1 MGAPALPI
9 SIDDVR
15 AASVRLR
22 GVAQRTPVMRSHT
35 ADTIA
40 GDGRQLLFKCENF
53 QTIGAFKLRGAY
65 NAIVQLD
72 TPVRA
77 SGVAAASSGNHAQ
90 AVALAARMLGA
101 PAVIC
106 MPHDA
111 PAAKRAATEGYG
123 ARVVEFD
130 RATTRPEDA
139 VAEVAQR
146 EGLTVIPAFDH
157 PHVMAGQGTLALELF
172 EDAGLLDALVV
183 PLGGGGLLS
192 GCATVAKALNP
203 ACRVVGV
210 ETEGA
215 DDWVQ
220 SLARGERVLIDP
232 PTTIADGIRT
242 RQPGVH
248 TFEQVR
254 ALVDDVVLVS
264 DAEVLEAMRFMVLRM
279 KLVVEPTGAV
289 AAAAALTGRAGIPAG
304 ARAGVVVS
312 GGNVDASLLARIL
325 DNR

>member
-15 AASVRLR
+15 AATTRLR
-22 GVAQRTPVMRSHT
+22 GVAQRTPVLRSRT

-72 TPVRA
+72 TAVRA
-77 SGVAAASSGNHAQ
+77 RGVAAASSGNHAQ

-130 RATTRPEDA
+130 RAATRPEVA

-264 DAEVLEAMRFMVLRM
+264 DAEVLEAMRFLVLRM

>member
-72 TPVRA
+72 TAVRA

-254 ALVDDVVLVS
+254 AFVDDVVLVS

-279 KLVVEPTGAV
+279 KLVVEPPGAV
-289 AAAAALTGRAGIPAG
+289 AAAAALPGRAGIPAG
-304 ARAGVVVS
+304 ASAGIGVS

-325 DNR
+325 DTR